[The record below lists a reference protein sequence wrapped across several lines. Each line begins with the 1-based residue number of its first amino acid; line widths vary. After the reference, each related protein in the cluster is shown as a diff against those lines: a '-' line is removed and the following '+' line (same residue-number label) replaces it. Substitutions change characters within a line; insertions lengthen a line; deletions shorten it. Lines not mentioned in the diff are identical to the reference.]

1 MMHPVLL
8 VHGINDTGA
17 QFSKMC
23 RVLQSQGLGPVHAM
37 DITPSDASITLEAMG
52 EQVMDSML
60 ALKETAGAQQV
71 DIVAFSMGALA
82 VRYFLQMPDGRAS
95 VRRLVSL
102 SGPHHGT
109 LSALLG
115 WNVGIRQM
123 RPGSA
128 FLSQLNA
135 GEGLWGDVEVFSFWS
150 PFDLVVIPAT
160 SSVLDGAHNRAFGV
174 VLHHW
179 MLTDDRVIDAVV
191 RALTS
196 ADRQAAGQQMGPAAE
211 AASHGAG
218 PSNKRFERTA

>member
-8 VHGINDTGA
+8 VHGVYDTSA
-17 QFSKMC
+17 RFRKMS
-23 RVLQSQGLGPVHAM
+23 RVLQAHGLGPVHAM

-52 EQVMDSML
+52 EQVMRSVRE
-60 ALKETAGAQQV
+60 LKETAGAQQV

-82 VRYFLQMPDGRAS
+82 ARQLLRTPDGRSS
-95 VRRLVSL
+95 VRRLVLL

-109 LSALLG
+109 LTAYLG
-115 WNVGIRQM
+115 WNVGARQM

-128 FLSQLNA
+128 FLRELKA
-135 GEGLWGDVEVFSFWS
+135 GEDRWGDVEVFSFYS

-160 SSVLDGAHNRAFGV
+160 SSVLDGAHNRAFRV
-174 VLHHW
+174 VLHPL

-196 ADRQAAGQQMGPAAE
+196 ADVQAAG
-211 AASHGAG
+211 
-218 PSNKRFERTA
+218 R